1 MGSKLCREESITT
14 QYKKDTLIKT
24 ILKTNKYR
32 ISFQMRADKDEFRN
46 LQIMWKDFISGA
58 RNTFIFNNTTKFPQE
73 IKFLRLSDGSLQFS
87 TSTTVNIDEDE
98 LKSFSKMFDT
108 ISKNI
113 DSYNKPVSAGLTIND
128 NNNSSTNLLV
138 VN

>member
-1 MGSKLCREESITT
+1 MGSKLCREESIRT

-24 ILKTNKYR
+24 ILKTDKYR

-58 RNTFIFNNTTKFPQE
+58 RNTFIYNNTTKFPQE
-73 IKFLRLSDGSLQFS
+73 IKFLRLNDGSLQFT

-113 DSYNKPVSAGLTIND
+113 DSYNKPVSAGLTVND

>member
-24 ILKTNKYR
+24 ILKTDKYR

-58 RNTFIFNNTTKFPQE
+58 RNTFIYNNTTKFPQE
-73 IKFLRLSDGSLQFS
+73 IKFLRLNDGSLQFT

-113 DSYNKPVSAGLTIND
+113 DSYNKPVSAGLTVND

>member
-32 ISFQMRADKDEFRN
+32 ISFQMRADKDEFHN
-46 LQIMWKDFISGA
+46 LETMWKDFITGA

-73 IKFLRLSDGSLQFS
+73 IKFLRHNDGSLQFT

-128 NNNSSTNLLV
+128 NNSSSTNLLV